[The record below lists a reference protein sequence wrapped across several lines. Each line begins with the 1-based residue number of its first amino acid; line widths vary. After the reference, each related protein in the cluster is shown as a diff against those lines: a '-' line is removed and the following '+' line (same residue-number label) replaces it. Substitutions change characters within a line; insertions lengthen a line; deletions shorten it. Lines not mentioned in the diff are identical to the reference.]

1 MLIELPAIFHWKIS
15 KHSKKGGIP
24 GAKFG
29 PSSAP
34 DYEKDKKLTLSLLFF
49 IFWMSNAGK
58 IVKQ

>member
-15 KHSKKGGIP
+15 KHSRKGGIP

-49 IFWMSNAGK
+49 IF
-58 IVKQ
+58 